1 MWFNTL
7 EAPPLPN
14 LLTEFHFKGLDL
26 VLTNVKDQIYC
37 FENRCPHEEAK
48 LSLGC
53 IKDEKIKCALHGY
66 SFNLDSGLCLEEKLK
81 RLETFQV
88 KLQDSLVFVNMEDF

>member
-14 LLTEFHFKGLDL
+14 LLKEFQLKGLDL

-53 IKDEKIKCALHGY
+53 IKDEKIKCAIHGY
-66 SFNLDSGLCLEEKLK
+66 RFNLDTGLCSEEELETLK
-81 RLETFQV
+81 TFQV
-88 KLQDSLVFVNMEDF
+88 KLEVGFVFVKLENF

>member
-7 EAPPLPN
+7 EVPPSPN
-14 LLTEFHFKGLDL
+14 LLKEFQLKSLDL
-26 VLTNVKDQIYC
+26 VLTNIKDQIYC
-37 FENRCPHEEAK
+37 FENLCPHEEAK

-66 SFNLDSGLCLEEKLK
+66 SFNLDTGLCSEEELETLK
-81 RLETFQV
+81 TFQV
-88 KLQDSLVFVNMEDF
+88 KLEAGFVFVKLEDF